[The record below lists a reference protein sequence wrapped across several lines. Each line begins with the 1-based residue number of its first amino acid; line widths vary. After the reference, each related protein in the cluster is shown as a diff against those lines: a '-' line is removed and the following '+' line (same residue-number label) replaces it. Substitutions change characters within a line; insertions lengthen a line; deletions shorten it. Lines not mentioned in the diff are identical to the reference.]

1 MNLVSSTL
9 SSIDSDKNRVTAGV
23 LALLLG
29 GFGVHKF
36 YLGQIGKGIIYILFC
51 WTVIPEILALIE
63 GIRILCMSDEEFKG
77 KYFS

>member
-1 MNLVSSTL
+1 M
-9 SSIDSDKNRVTAGV
+9 DSNKKRVTAGV

-29 GFGVHKF
+29 GIGVHKF
-36 YLGQIGKGIIYILFC
+36 YLGQIGKGIAYILFC

-63 GIRILCMSDEEFKG
+63 GIRILCMNDAEFQG